1 MLIEDVSPAE
11 TGKGRQAGGSPAG
24 TITPVITIN
33 IDPSD
38 DQWRAY
44 SAFTS
49 DRVRWKRIYT
59 PGALHRPSQKSFP
72 RWQGTGISCDSHDFH
87 FTFPPRADHVL
98 AMLRCFFVISLLC
111 MLSGCA
117 KQVDLP
123 QMTVNAADAGE
134 FTRFRSELGAGFPA
148 ERLQAFDTA
157 VLELKLD
164 AMNRDLATAA
174 AREAE
179 TLQVMNGKS
188 VQAVTILGWEAR
200 RARFLRE
207 IASIQ
212 SVLDRDLKTQQAA
225 GPGGPSSVVLA
236 RIQSAQNV
244 TSGIQQNL
252 ADAERRLTEL
262 HAVPEN

>member
-1 MLIEDVSPAE
+1 MEEYNPLSLPPVGHGKEFTREDTSPPTADI
-11 TGKGRQAGGSPAG
+11 TSRLARAPQAFRDSPDF
-24 TITPVITIN
+24 P
-33 IDPSD
+33 
-38 DQWRAY
+38 
-44 SAFTS
+44 FT
-49 DRVRWKRIYT
+49 
-59 PGALHRPSQKSFP
+59 L
-72 RWQGTGISCDSHDFH
+72 
-87 FTFPPRADHVL
+87 PPRADHRST
-98 AMLRCFFVISLLC
+98 MRRCFFVISLLG
-111 MLSGCA
+111 LLAGCA

-123 QMTVNAADAGE
+123 QMTVNAAEAGE

-174 AREAE
+174 AREAD
-179 TLQVMNGKS
+179 TFAVMNGKS

-212 SVLDRDLKTQQAA
+212 GVLDRDLKTQQAA

-244 TSGIQQNL
+244 MGQIQRNL
-252 ADAERRLTEL
+252 TDTEHRLTEL
-262 HAVPEN
+262 HAAPEK